1 MKLREDARGGRIVHF
16 MRRLTVFVMSM
27 GMMFGVV
34 SFANSEETTAARC
47 EGLTAVKLEGAKV
60 TSAELRPAHGALSMP
75 VKIPSELGEK
85 LPAFCRVMVT
95 DTPTSDS
102 DIKTEVWL
110 PVAGW
115 NGKYRAQGN
124 GGFAGQIAY
133 EGMAA
138 AVTQGYATSG
148 TDTGHVDNSANTGD
162 VNDGPKFAL
171 GHPEKVKD
179 FGWRAVHDMTVQ
191 TKALVK
197 AFYGKPAVHAYFTAC
212 SDGGREALMEAQRFP
227 EDFDGILA
235 GAPAYNWSALVSAST
250 EDDRT
255 LMASAGGYLPA
266 SKLPAITAAVLAV
279 CDGQDG
285 VTDGVVGD
293 PAKCR
298 FDPAVLACK
307 GAEDDSCLTAG
318 QLATLQS
325 IYAAKR
331 DAEGKVVF
339 PGYSPGAESAE
350 GSWNGWMVG
359 KKQGDSTAMMY
370 FGLGYFKDFVYQNPE
385 WSLATF
391 EFDRDSKMALAKTG
405 EALNATDTNLK
416 PFVARGGKLVMYHG
430 WNDPAIPGL
439 SSVVYYDGLVGAM
452 GKSETEASVRLYM
465 VPGML
470 HCDGGPGA
478 ADFGQDGA
486 AIRRDAQHDVFTAM
500 EQWVEAGKAPG
511 TLTATK
517 FVGDDETKGVLMTR
531 PLCAYPAEARYV
543 KGDPMQAANFA
554 CVGK

>member
-1 MKLREDARGGRIVHF
+1 
-16 MRRLTVFVMSM
+16 
-27 GMMFGVV
+27 
-34 SFANSEETTAARC
+34 
-47 EGLTAVKLEGAKV
+47 
-60 TSAELRPAHGALSMP
+60 
-75 VKIPSELGEK
+75 
-85 LPAFCRVMVT
+85 
-95 DTPTSDS
+95 
-102 DIKTEVWL
+102 
-110 PVAGW
+110 
-115 NGKYRAQGN
+115 
-124 GGFAGQIAY
+124 
-133 EGMAA
+133 
-138 AVTQGYATSG
+138 
-148 TDTGHVDNSANTGD
+148 
-162 VNDGPKFAL
+162 
-171 GHPEKVKD
+171 
-179 FGWRAVHDMTVQ
+179 
-191 TKALVK
+191 
-197 AFYGKPAVHAYFTAC
+197 
-212 SDGGREALMEAQRFP
+212 
-227 EDFDGILA
+227 
-235 GAPAYNWSALVSAST
+235 
-250 EDDRT
+250 
-255 LMASAGGYLPA
+255 MASAGGYLPA

-298 FDPAVLACK
+298 FDPAVLTCK

-439 SSVVYYDGLVGAM
+439 SSVVYYDGVVGAM
-452 GKSETEASVRLYM
+452 GKRETDASVRLYM

-478 ADFGQDGA
+478 TDFGQDGA
-486 AIRRDAQHDVFTAM
+486 AIRRDAQHDVFTAL
-500 EQWVEAGKAPG
+500 EQWVESGKAPG

-517 FVGDDETKGVLMTR
+517 FVGEDETKGVVMTR

-543 KGDPMQAANFA
+543 KGDPMQAASFA